1 MHKWNLKLIEK
12 LLGGQGQKWAWT
24 LKLAKSQG
32 QVVGINWFSV
42 CGYKFKEA

>member
-1 MHKWNLKLIEK
+1 MGKVKNGRDYSGH
-12 LLGGQGQKWAWT
+12 GT